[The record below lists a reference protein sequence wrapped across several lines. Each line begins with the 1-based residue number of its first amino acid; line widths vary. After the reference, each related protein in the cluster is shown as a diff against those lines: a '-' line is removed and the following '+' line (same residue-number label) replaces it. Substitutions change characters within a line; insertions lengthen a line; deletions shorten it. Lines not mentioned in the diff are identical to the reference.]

1 MPQYIQLLGLPFLA
15 CLLMIGILGCLGIHV
30 LKREVIFID
39 IALAQIAVVGAIA
52 AHLAFHAHGHS
63 VAGYGCAF
71 GAVLVAA
78 AFYSVVR
85 RRVTQISL
93 EAVIGVTYAIAAAGA
108 LFLVGVAPGGHM
120 HVHDML
126 AGSILW
132 TTWADIAR
140 CGAVFAVVA
149 ALLWVL
155 RRPFGRISDDYEGAV
170 RDGMRT
176 AWWDFAFYALVGL
189 VITVAVGVGGV
200 VLVFAFLIIPA
211 TVSALFAT
219 GWASRLAIAWATGA
233 IASAAGLWFANAFDF
248 SLGPAIAAFLG
259 VALCLASLFCLLWPA
274 GSVRCKRIGA

>member
-1 MPQYIQLLGLPFLA
+1 
-15 CLLMIGILGCLGIHV
+15 
-30 LKREVIFID
+30 
-39 IALAQIAVVGAIA
+39 
-52 AHLAFHAHGHS
+52 
-63 VAGYGCAF
+63 
-71 GAVLVAA
+71 
-78 AFYSVVR
+78 
-85 RRVTQISL
+85 
-93 EAVIGVTYAIAAAGA
+93 
-108 LFLVGVAPGGHM
+108 
-120 HVHDML
+120 ML

-140 CGAVFAVVA
+140 CGGVFVVVAVV
-149 ALLWVL
+149 LWVL
-155 RRPFGRISDDYEGAV
+155 RRPFARISDDYEGAA

-219 GWASRLAIAWATGA
+219 GWASRLAIAWATGS

-259 VALCLASLFCLLWPA
+259 VALGLAGLFCLLWP
-274 GSVRCKRIGA
+274 VRLARPKRISA